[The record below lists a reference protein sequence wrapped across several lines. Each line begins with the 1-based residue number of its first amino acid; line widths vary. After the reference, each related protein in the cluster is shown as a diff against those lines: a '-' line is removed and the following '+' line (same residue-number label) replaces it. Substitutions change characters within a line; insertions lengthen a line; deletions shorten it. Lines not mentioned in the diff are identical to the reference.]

1 MTRIQFVIVLALVV
15 IITVVAVPRAIMV
28 SRLTKAEN
36 RALTIASAFQQ
47 YRVDTGQ
54 ECSTIDNL
62 LNDSGVSGWLGPYI
76 SAKVVLNPWGGTYTI
91 DSQKKKIGIPVGDK
105 APDQYEF
112 GGADEISFSFGSSEY
127 DTPID
132 AKATN
137 IQSEK
142 GDSAEI
148 IKSQ

>member
-15 IITVVAVPRAIMV
+15 VIAIVAVPRAIVV

-76 SAKVVLNPWGGTYTI
+76 SAKIVLNPWGGTYTI

-105 APDQYEF
+105 APDQYEL
-112 GGADEISFSFGSSEY
+112 GGEKEISFSFESSEY
-127 DTPID
+127 DTPKDTKVNDIKSD
-132 AKATN
+132 
-137 IQSEK
+137 K
-142 GDSAEI
+142 GDSAET
-148 IKSQ
+148 IKSP